1 MRRSAGYVRSCI
13 LCNSA
18 EFQWFFQETRRPIW
32 QSRRGISEEDEADIV
47 KYGTLDTSQFSEL
60 ELRMYILIKAKIA
73 SKFELEEY
81 YTLDEALKL
90 YALYRMDMDI
100 QNGKADEI
108 RERRD

>member
-1 MRRSAGYVRSCI
+1 
-13 LCNSA
+13 
-18 EFQWFFQETRRPIW
+18 
-32 QSRRGISEEDEADIV
+32 
-47 KYGTLDTSQFSEL
+47 
-60 ELRMYILIKAKIA
+60 MYILIKAKIA

-100 QNGKADEI
+100 QNGKANEI